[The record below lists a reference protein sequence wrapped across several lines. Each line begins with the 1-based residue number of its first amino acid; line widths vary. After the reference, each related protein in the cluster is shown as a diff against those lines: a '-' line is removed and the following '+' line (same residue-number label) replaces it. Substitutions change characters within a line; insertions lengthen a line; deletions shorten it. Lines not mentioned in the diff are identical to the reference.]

1 MPRGKARIVE
11 PVDAGIDMVEES
23 PPVEDQPVEDSPDIN
38 TLNMEMLTLALDMC
52 RYVKNKTARDE
63 HQSIMDIIAIHDSI
77 IR

>member
-1 MPRGKARIVE
+1 MPRGKARIDE
-11 PVDAGIDMVEES
+11 PMDTGIDVVEES
-23 PPVEDQPVEDSPDIN
+23 PPVEDQPVEDHPDIN

-52 RYVKNKTARDE
+52 RDVKNKTARDE